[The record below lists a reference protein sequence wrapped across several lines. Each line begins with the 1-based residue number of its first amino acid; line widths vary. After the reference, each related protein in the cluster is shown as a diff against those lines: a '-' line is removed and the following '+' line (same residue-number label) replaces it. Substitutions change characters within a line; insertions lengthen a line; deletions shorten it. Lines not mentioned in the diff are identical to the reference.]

1 MEILIRNQQSLPVN
15 QARLIRVAKKLLRVE
30 EFPRPAEVS
39 VLLTTDEQI
48 RQLNRDYRGK
58 DRPTDVLSF
67 QQLEDDVPFGVRWLD
82 TALACEPPH
91 NKAVSSHRTPRGR
104 SVEEPVILGDVVIS
118 VETAARQAAERGRS
132 LDDELSLLVAHG
144 ILHLLGYDDETEE
157 GAEEM
162 RRHEEAGTCVDLRLS
177 SPESDARTDRR

>member
-15 QARLIRVAKKLLRVE
+15 QARLIRVAQELLQAE
-30 EFPRPAEVS
+30 EFPLPAEVS
-39 VLLTTDEQI
+39 ILLTTEEHI

-67 QQLEDDVPFGVRWLD
+67 QQLEDDL
-82 TALACEPPH
+82 
-91 NKAVSSHRTPRGR
+91 SS
-104 SVEEPVILGDVVIS
+104 PVILGDVVIS
-118 VETAARQAAERGRS
+118 VGTAARQAAERDRT
-132 LDDELSLLVAHG
+132 LDDELSLLIVHG

-162 RRHEEAGTCVDLRLS
+162 RKHEMAVLGPRV
-177 SPESDARTDRR
+177 